1 MTDIDRAMFTGFF
14 AIQDLLIVQV
24 SAGEIL
30 AQSMMALLPGIDAND
45 EHKAQSVFQF
55 YTIAFS
61 SLPVIEVRPAL
72 PVAMQSTLAPDYGM
86 ELEVAWCHSIFS
98 VNLRVLTIIP
108 LMSSCTAALVVFLNS
123 IPHRLWQTVR
133 NPLIAILSGSRSAFV
148 CGKYAPGLQ
157 GVSPKAYT
165 VPAK

>member
-1 MTDIDRAMFTGFF
+1 MFTGFF
-14 AIQDLLIVQV
+14 ATQDLLIVQV

-72 PVAMQSTLAPDYGM
+72 PVATLIYSG
-86 ELEVAWCHSIFS
+86 
-98 VNLRVLTIIP
+98 T
-108 LMSSCTAALVVFLNS
+108 
-123 IPHRLWQTVR
+123 RLWHGT
-133 NPLIAILSGSRSAFV
+133 
-148 CGKYAPGLQ
+148 
-157 GVSPKAYT
+157 
-165 VPAK
+165 